1 MDDPESSEEKD
12 IEEKPEEEP
21 EQDDDEDEFEWN
33 EVELSDSEQP
43 MKKLIDERFSKE
55 LESDKEEKEDK
66 QEEDEQDEQDEQE
79 EEDNLD
85 DLDDETFKE
94 EIQIKQGQADNVF
107 ENLKPLTDEEI
118 KAFNDKVN
126 KTGVVLFFL
135 HSSHY

>member
-1 MDDPESSEEKD
+1 
-12 IEEKPEEEP
+12 
-21 EQDDDEDEFEWN
+21 
-33 EVELSDSEQP
+33 

-55 LESDKEEKEDK
+55 LESDKEEKED
-66 QEEDEQDEQDEQE
+66 EQEQDEQE

-135 HSSHY
+135 HSSHH